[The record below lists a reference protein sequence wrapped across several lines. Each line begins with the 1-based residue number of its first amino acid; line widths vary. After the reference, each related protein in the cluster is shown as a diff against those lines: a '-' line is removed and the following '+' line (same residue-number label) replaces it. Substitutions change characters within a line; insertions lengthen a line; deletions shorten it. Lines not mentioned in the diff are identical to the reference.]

1 MPIIQVE
8 IEGISCQAFLDTGVK
23 LGYVDM
29 SDENIFEQIGQR
41 PSRPASDFWPFIG
54 QFETRLRDVE
64 VAVAEYQLNLPLGE
78 LPAEPGLLCSLL
90 GVKVIL
96 GVDVLRQLAV
106 EFALPDGR
114 IHFGPVR
121 R

>member
-1 MPIIQVE
+1 VE
-8 IEGISCQAFLDTGVK
+8 IEGIRCQAFLDTGVK

-41 PSRPASDFWPFIG
+41 PSRPVSDFWPFIG

-106 EFALPDGR
+106 EFALPDGK